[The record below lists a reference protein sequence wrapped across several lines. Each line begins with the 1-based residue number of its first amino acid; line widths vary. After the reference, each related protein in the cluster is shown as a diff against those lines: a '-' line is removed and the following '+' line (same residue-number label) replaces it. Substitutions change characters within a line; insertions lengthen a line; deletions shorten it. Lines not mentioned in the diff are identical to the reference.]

1 MKNRERGPPPP
12 LAPGWALYSLLEEAY
27 LVAPVPKYSEKGV
40 RRRASP
46 PKLVTLSNAL
56 VAAVHADDP
65 TAAEWGTWVE
75 NACLARAWNAGQEV
89 HYWREEP
96 FEVDGVLDGSW
107 GPWAIE
113 VKTGRFGP
121 SDLTGLLE
129 FSRRHPRF
137 RPLVVCT
144 EAHRAT
150 AERLGVPATTWQ
162 SFCLEGPSAAAE
174 TTR

>member
-65 TAAEWGTWVE
+65 TDAEWGTWVE
-75 NACLARAWNAGQEV
+75 NACLARAWT
-89 HYWREEP
+89 R
-96 FEVDGVLDGSW
+96 DRRSITGV
-107 GPWAIE
+107 
-113 VKTGRFGP
+113 R
-121 SDLTGLLE
+121 
-129 FSRRHPRF
+129 SRSRW
-137 RPLVVCT
+137 
-144 EAHRAT
+144 T
-150 AERLGVPATTWQ
+150 ASST
-162 SFCLEGPSAAAE
+162 
-174 TTR
+174 